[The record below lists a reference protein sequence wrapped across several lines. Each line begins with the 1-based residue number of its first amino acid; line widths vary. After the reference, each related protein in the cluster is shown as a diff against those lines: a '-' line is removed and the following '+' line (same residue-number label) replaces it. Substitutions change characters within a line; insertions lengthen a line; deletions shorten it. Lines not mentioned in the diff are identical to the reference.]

1 MVNIIIGPN
10 GSGKSNL
17 LDIVHTMRK
26 FGITVNYNYDQ
37 STTGKAIT
45 LAEIQTLQQPN
56 LLTKYR

>member
-26 FGITVNYNYDQ
+26 CGITINYNYDE
-37 STTGKAIT
+37 STTNAIT
-45 LAEIQTLQQPN
+45 LAEQQQSN
-56 LLTKYR
+56 ILTKYR